1 MGEWGRERRGGEW
14 TGEVGET
21 KGSSLVGLVGKGRL
35 HLRNFEAVVFS
46 IGLLFLFSVLLSSYI
61 LHPAGGN

>member
-1 MGEWGRERRGGEW
+1 M
-14 TGEVGET
+14 GET